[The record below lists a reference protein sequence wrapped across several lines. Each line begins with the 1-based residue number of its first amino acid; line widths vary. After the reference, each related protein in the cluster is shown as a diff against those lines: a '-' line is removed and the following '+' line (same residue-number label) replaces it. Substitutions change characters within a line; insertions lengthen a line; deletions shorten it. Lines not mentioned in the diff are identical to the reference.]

1 MIKKF
6 FIYLKSDGLWNAL
19 AFTLKSITSLVYN
32 KSVTNI
38 YKRITGEEEYNN
50 EAVIKE
56 VGANEVERMDFPR
69 LKLLDWR
76 KWLENKSR
84 LYVAYIGNKPV
95 GYAWIHYHS
104 YHFAGKYNFGIEENE
119 VWIGPSFVK
128 KEFRGKGLQK
138 ALTQY
143 RLSKIKNCTVY
154 TSVSSNNIAS
164 NKCMK
169 RNNFEFMGTVTIT
182 TLFGKEI
189 KTAIT
194 PQIKDKIQRQ

>member
-6 FIYLKSDGLWNAL
+6 FIYLKSDGLSSAF

-38 YKRITGEEEYNN
+38 YKRVVGQEKYTN
-50 EAVIKE
+50 AALIKE
-56 VGANEVERMDFPR
+56 VSADEVKKMAFTR

-76 KWLENKSR
+76 KWFENKSR
-84 LYVAYIGNKPV
+84 LFVVYIGDEPA
-95 GYAWIHYHS
+95 GYAWIHYNS
-104 YHFAGKYNFGIEENE
+104 YHFASKYNFKIEENE
-119 VWIGPSFVK
+119 VWFGPSFVK

-143 RLSKIKNCTVY
+143 RLSQIKNCTVY

-164 NKCMK
+164 NKCML
-169 RNNFEFMGTVTIT
+169 RNHFEFMGTVTIK
-182 TLFGKEI
+182 TLFRKEI
-189 KTAIT
+189 KSVIT
-194 PQIKDKIQRQ
+194 PQIEYKIIRQ

>member
-69 LKLLDWR
+69 LKLLAWR
-76 KWLENKSR
+76 KWFENKSR
-84 LYVAYIGNKPV
+84 LFVAYIGNVPA

-104 YHFAGKYNFGIEENE
+104 YHFAGKYNFKIEENE

-143 RLSKIKNCTVY
+143 RLSKINNCTVY

-164 NKCMK
+164 NRCMK
-169 RNNFEFMGTVTIT
+169 RNDFEFMGTVTIT

-189 KTAIT
+189 KTVIT
-194 PQIKDKIQRQ
+194 SQIKNKIIRQ

>member
-6 FIYLKSDGLWNAL
+6 FIYLKTDGLLNTL
-19 AFTLKSITSLVYN
+19 VFTLKSITSLIYN

-38 YKRITGEEEYNN
+38 YKRKTCEEDYKN
-50 EAVIKE
+50 ETVIKE
-56 VGANEVERMDFPR
+56 VGANEIESMDFSR
-69 LKLLDWR
+69 LKLLDWK
-76 KWLENKSR
+76 KWLENKSHI
-84 LYVAYIGNKPV
+84 YVAYIGNEPV

-104 YHFAGKYNFGIEENE
+104 YHFADKYNFGIEENE

-128 KEFRGKGLQK
+128 KEFRGRGVQK

-143 RLSKIKNCTVY
+143 RLSKINNSTVY

-169 RNNFEFMGTVTIT
+169 RNDFEFMGTVNIT

-194 PQIKDKIQRQ
+194 PEIKDKIQRQ

>member
-38 YKRITGEEEYNN
+38 YKRITGEEEYKNKT
-50 EAVIKE
+50 VIKE
-56 VGANEVERMDFPR
+56 VGVNEVERMDFPR
-69 LKLLDWR
+69 LKLLSWR

-84 LYVAYIGNKPV
+84 LYVAYIENEPV

-128 KEFRGKGLQK
+128 KEFRGRGLQK

-164 NKCMK
+164 NRCMK
-169 RNNFEFMGTVTIT
+169 RNDFEFMGTVTIT

>member
-1 MIKKF
+1 M
-6 FIYLKSDGLWNAL
+6 
-19 AFTLKSITSLVYN
+19 
-32 KSVTNI
+32 
-38 YKRITGEEEYNN
+38 
-50 EAVIKE
+50 IKE

-84 LYVAYIGNKPV
+84 LYVAYVGNEPV

-154 TSVSSNNIAS
+154 TSVNSNNIAS